1 MQIVPLSPAVPLSPR
16 VSTVPRVSTEP
27 RVPATP
33 APEDPESRSEA
44 GRSPTTAGQ
53 DAAQDLALL
62 RQITGLRQRDR
73 EVRAHEQA
81 HQIAGG
87 AHAGAPTYIYATG
100 PDGRRYAI
108 GGSVPIDVSPS
119 SSPEATI
126 AKMQQVR
133 RAALAPQNP
142 SAADR
147 AIAARASLHL
157 AEARREVMQDLLT
170 QRYGA
175 GERTAADMAP
185 GSQIS
190 VEA

>member
-1 MQIVPLSPAVPLSPR
+1 MQIVPLSPVVVPAPS
-16 VSTVPRVSTEP
+16 

-33 APEDPESRSEA
+33 SSDSGAPHA
-44 GRSPTTAGQ
+44 GSPSAPTDGAAH
-53 DAAQDLALL
+53 DATQDLATL
-62 RQITGLRQRDR
+62 RQITSLRQRDR
-73 EVRAHEQA
+73 DVRAHEQA

-100 PDGRRYAI
+100 PDGQRYAI
-108 GGSVPIDVSPS
+108 GGSVPIDVSPA

-147 AIAARASLHL
+147 AIAARAGIHL
-157 AEARREVMQDLLT
+157 AEARREVMHDLLT
-170 QRYGA
+170 ERYGA
-175 GERTAADMAP
+175 GERTAADLAP

>member
-1 MQIVPLSPAVPLSPR
+1 MQIAPLSPVVPAPSR
-16 VSTVPRVSTEP
+16 VS
-27 RVPATP
+27 ATP
-33 APEDPESRSEA
+33 SPDSAAPQATSRSA
-44 GRSPTTAGQ
+44 PA
-53 DAAQDLALL
+53 DAADHDATQDLATL
-62 RQITGLRQRDR
+62 RQITSLRQRDR
-73 EVRAHEQA
+73 EVRAHELA

-108 GGSVPIDVSPS
+108 GGSVPIDVSPA
-119 SSPEATI
+119 SSPEATV

-147 AIAARASLHL
+147 AIAARASVQL
-157 AEARREVMQDLLT
+157 AEARREVMQELLT
-170 QRYGA
+170 ERYAA
-175 GERTAADMAP
+175 GERTAADLAP

-190 VEA
+190 AEA